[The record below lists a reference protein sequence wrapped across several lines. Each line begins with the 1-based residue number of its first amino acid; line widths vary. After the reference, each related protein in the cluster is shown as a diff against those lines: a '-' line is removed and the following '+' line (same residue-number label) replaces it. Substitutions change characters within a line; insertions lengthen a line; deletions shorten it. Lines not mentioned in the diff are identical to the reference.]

1 MYLKE
6 VVDLLD
12 ARVLT
17 ESSNPDLELNSAFS
31 SDMLSHVLA
40 YSNDKSI
47 LITALYNP
55 QVLRTADLMGISCVI
70 FIGRNEPDPALIKLA
85 NSLGLTIIQS
95 PYSMYVTCGLL
106 FSHGLQGTFQ
116 DEQKGR

>member
-6 VVDLLD
+6 VVKLLD
-12 ARVLT
+12 AKVLT
-17 ESSNPDLELNSAFS
+17 KDSDPELELNSAFS
-31 SDMLSHVLA
+31 SDMMSHVLA

-70 FIGRNEPDPALIKLA
+70 FIGRNEPAPALIKLA
-85 NSLGLTIIQS
+85 ESLDITIIQS
-95 PYSMYVTCGLL
+95 PYSMYVTCGIL
-106 FSHGLQGTFQ
+106 FSNGLKGTFV
-116 DEQKGR
+116 DEQ